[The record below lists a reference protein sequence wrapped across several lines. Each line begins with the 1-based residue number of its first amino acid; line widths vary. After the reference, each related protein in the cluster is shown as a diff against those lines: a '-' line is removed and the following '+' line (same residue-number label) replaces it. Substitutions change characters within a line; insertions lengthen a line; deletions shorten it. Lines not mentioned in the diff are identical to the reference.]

1 MNKINSE
8 LFDTLLGL
16 PLFQGISRGEFIEL
30 MGRMRFVRKLF
41 SAGTTI
47 VSQDEPCQTLFFI
60 LDGQIT
66 ALHESDSRKY
76 TLTEWLN
83 PPTVLQPEVLFG
95 LRTRYTGTYKAFTSV
110 RALEIDKAAVRDV
123 LLTYEVF
130 RLNYLNLLSTR
141 LQQKQRDVW
150 RPLPCEASA
159 RFFRFLHVRLLRPAG
174 KKELSVK
181 MEVLAEE
188 LQVTRL
194 TVSRMLH
201 DLSRKGLIVLRR
213 GRIIIPSFEKLLLYS
228 NV

>member
-30 MGRMRFVRKLF
+30 MGRMRFARKLYA
-41 SAGTTI
+41 AGTTI
-47 VSQDEPCQTLFFI
+47 VSQDKPCNTLFFI
-60 LDGQIT
+60 LDGLIT
-66 ALHESDSRKY
+66 AQHESGNRKY
-76 TLTEWLN
+76 TITEWLN
-83 PPTVLQPEVLFG
+83 PPTVLQPEVIFG
-95 LRTRYTGTYKAFTSV
+95 LRTRYTGTYTAFTSV
-110 RALEIDKAAVRDV
+110 RALEIDKGAVRDV
-123 LLTYEVF
+123 LLNYEVF

-141 LQQKQRDVW
+141 LQQKQRDLW
-150 RPLPCEASA
+150 RPLPPETSA

-174 KKELSVK
+174 KKEISVK

-201 DLSRKGLIVLRR
+201 DLSRRELIILRR
-213 GRIIIPSFEKLLLYS
+213 GRIIIPSFEKILLFS
-228 NV
+228 KV